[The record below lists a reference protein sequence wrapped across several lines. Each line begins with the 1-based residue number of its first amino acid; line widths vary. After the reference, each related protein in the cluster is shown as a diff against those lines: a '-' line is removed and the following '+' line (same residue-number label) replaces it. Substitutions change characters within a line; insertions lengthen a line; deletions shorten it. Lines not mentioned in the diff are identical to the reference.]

1 MTGVSLS
8 SSQKRAKI
16 EKGSNYSLDFG
27 QKVKNVSGHSVV
39 LAPFNSTITQSGFD
53 EYMLADLP
61 VLDKNVVKFNDKC
74 REANRQYE
82 FNYNGEV
89 DNGIFIS
96 LNSRDKKES
105 RRKKEQDEA
114 LNVKAA
120 NDLNKQKKA
129 EEELNQH
136 GTPIKNS
143 SSENKADTDFTP
155 STINKL
161 EAPQVSDMTP

>member
-27 QKVKNVSGHSVV
+27 QKVKNVSDHSYV

-120 NDLNKQKKA
+120 NDLSKQKKA

>member
-8 SSQKRAKI
+8 SSQKRAKK

-27 QKVKNVSGHSVV
+27 QKVKNVSDNSYV

-53 EYMLADLP
+53 DYMLADLP
-61 VLDKNVVKFNDKC
+61 VMDKNVVKFNDKC

-96 LNSRDKKES
+96 MNSSNKKES

-114 LNVKAA
+114 LNAKAA
-120 NDLNKQKKA
+120 NDLTK
-129 EEELNQH
+129 
-136 GTPIKNS
+136 
-143 SSENKADTDFTP
+143 
-155 STINKL
+155 
-161 EAPQVSDMTP
+161 